1 MADRSIVLRCS
12 NCGSPQY
19 EWSAGR
25 PAGAIPDFGKL
36 QTHPCHVCGEAVNW
50 ALFANDK
57 YHALLAEDCIGLMTA
72 EQNLNLL
79 LIRAVA
85 EGVDPGPV
93 PICPSA
99 IWTAA
104 LNLEIERAVGAHK
117 PRIVVPVVVA
127 GRPVGAP
134 VRRGVSHKHVIVV
147 PVVVAPGW
155 SKALQRLPGALA
167 AAVLV
172 LSIVSRMDW
181 SESQRPRPATTKSS
195 NGIPVGEPLPANGG
209 HELQVAGSAPA
220 QFGSTDTSWISIEVG
235 ETARGFQLRP
245 DGSLGHEGSPVTGPI
260 PASYLNDE
268 MVVAR
273 RIIWSPASPN
283 RRFAFFMACD
293 AIDDTA
299 LCGNLYLMDLRK
311 RVIKN
316 PYAGKY
322 GPDESV
328 EWSRDGEHALLR
340 YHSHGE
346 SHVYRIYLRTAESVR
361 VE

>member
-93 PICPSA
+93 PICPSS

-104 LNLEIERAVGAHK
+104 LNLEIERAMGAHK

-155 SKALQRLPGALA
+155 SKALQRLPGALV

-172 LSIVSRMDW
+172 LGIVSRMDW
-181 SESQRPRPATTKSS
+181 SESRHPRPATK
-195 NGIPVGEPLPANGG
+195 PCE
-209 HELQVAGSAPA
+209 VAG
-220 QFGSTDTSWISIEVG
+220 
-235 ETARGFQLRP
+235 ARNTR
-245 DGSLGHEGSPVTGPI
+245 VTGNAALRVSPDI
-260 PASYLNDE
+260 LAEVRADLYRDDE
-268 MVVAR
+268 VSILESERSESSFKAQWGDPWKPR
-273 RIIWSPASPN
+273 RMHRERYESSWRPVCCIRN
-283 RRFAFFMACD
+283 
-293 AIDDTA
+293 
-299 LCGNLYLMDLRK
+299 
-311 RVIKN
+311 
-316 PYAGKY
+316 GKLVS
-322 GPDESV
+322 GWV
-328 EWSRDGEHALLR
+328 HAD
-340 YHSHGE
+340 
-346 SHVYRIYLRTAESVR
+346 YLR
-361 VE
+361 